1 MRDEEE
7 RVLLVDSRDRVIGTG
22 PKLAAHRDALRHRAF
37 SVFLFDRSGATL
49 LQARARAKY
58 HSGGLWSNACCGHP
72 RAGERT
78 RDAAERRLFEE
89 LGVRAT
95 LKRAGRLAYSAE
107 LPGGWHENEI
117 VHLFTGICEC
127 DPAPDEAEV
136 ESWRWADQGSLMN
149 EVAASPDRFTAW
161 FGIYLA
167 AVPEIA
173 LGTSPRST
181 H

>member
-7 RVLLVDSRDRVIGTG
+7 EVLLVDSRDRVIGTG

-37 SVFLFDRSGATL
+37 SVFLFDGRGATL

-95 LKRAGRLAYSAE
+95 LKRAGRFAYQAE

-117 VHLFTGICEC
+117 VHLFTGTCEGE
-127 DPAPDEAEV
+127 PMPDETEV
-136 ESWRWADQGSLMN
+136 ESWRWAEPGALMA
-149 EVAASPDRFTAW
+149 EAAGRPECFTAW

-173 LGTSPRST
+173 LGASPLSA